1 MAFIDTGIVEELTP
15 GKMKGVIIGN
25 TNILIANIDGR
36 YYATGGKCT
45 HMGGNLSKGILTGK
59 IVTCPLHGTQ
69 FDVTTGKVIGGPAKK
84 DLPVYP
90 VKKEGNT
97 IKVDA

>member
-1 MAFIDTGIVEELTP
+1 MAFVDAGKVEELTP

-25 TNILIANIDGR
+25 TSILIANVDGR

-84 DLPVYP
+84 DLQVYP